1 MIVTCWS
8 AKGGVG
14 TTVVA
19 ATLALSLA
27 ERNPAGVLAVDLD
40 GDLPA
45 VLGVEEDSR
54 PGVREWIAAS
64 HEVGDDAWRHL
75 EVAAGDNLDLLPAG
89 VPSQDGAPGEEHR
102 AARPLE
108 GLAMDARTIVVDAG
122 RVRRAGG
129 AASVFVREATSSLLV
144 TRGCY
149 VALRHGVR
157 APHRPSGVVLVV
169 EAGRALDV
177 EDVENVIG
185 APVVARV
192 AWEPA
197 VARAVDAGLLATR
210 LPRRLERSVRAAA

>member
-8 AKGGVG
+8 VKGGVG

-45 VLGVEEDSR
+45 VLGVEEDAR
-54 PGVREWIAAS
+54 PGARDWIAAS
-64 HEVGDDAWRHL
+64 HDVDDDAWRHL
-75 EVAAGDNLDLLPAG
+75 EVSAGENLDLLPAG
-89 VPSQDGAPGEEHR
+89 TAAAAPGDEHR
-102 AARPLE
+102 AARLLE
-108 GLAMDARTIVVDAG
+108 ALVMDHRTIVVDAG
-122 RVRRAGG
+122 RVREPGG
-129 AASVFVREATSSLLV
+129 VASVFVREATSSLLV

-149 VALRHGVR
+149 VALRHAVN
-157 APHRPSGVVLVV
+157 APYRPSGVVLVA

-185 APVVARV
+185 VPVVARV
-192 AWEPA
+192 AWDPT
-197 VARAVDAGLLATR
+197 VARAVDAGLLAAR
-210 LPRRLERSVRAAA
+210 LPRRLERSVRGAA